1 MRYMQRRRP
10 TRSKKVGNVPHMY
23 SKYTLISYHY
33 KQCALFALM
42 AFGILLFI
50 IAWWFGNSPVKVHAP
65 LVLVVPICFVVY
77 MVYRAMHHWRIARIL
92 LDVD

>member
-1 MRYMQRRRP
+1 
-10 TRSKKVGNVPHMY
+10 
-23 SKYTLISYHY
+23 
-33 KQCALFALM
+33 M

-77 MVYRAMHHWRIARIL
+77 MVYRAMHHWRIARML